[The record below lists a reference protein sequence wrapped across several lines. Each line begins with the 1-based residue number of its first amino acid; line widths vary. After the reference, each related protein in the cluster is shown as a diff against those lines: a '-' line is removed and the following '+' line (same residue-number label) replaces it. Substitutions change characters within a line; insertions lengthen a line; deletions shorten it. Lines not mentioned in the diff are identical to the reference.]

1 VVALIKELNRMTEH
15 KKIWI
20 VAMYVTEWQNDPS
33 FSELAFTSENGAK
46 DYLEDWEQA
55 DEDRFGA
62 LLGPFYVVEGE

>member
-1 VVALIKELNRMTEH
+1 MTEH

-46 DYLEDWEQA
+46 DYLKA